1 MLSFWLAAAAGL
13 LCGILS
19 GFGIGGGSLLM
30 VWMAAVL
37 SFEQKLAQGVNL
49 LFFLPTAAAALL
61 FHAKCRRVV
70 WRAVLP
76 AALFGCL
83 TAAIG
88 AALALGVDSAL
99 LRKLFGA
106 FLIPVGLSELWRGLR
121 RKPEKK
127 ESEE

>member
-13 LCGILS
+13 LCGVLS
-19 GFGIGGGSLLM
+19 GFGVGGGTLLM
-30 VWMAAVL
+30 VWMTVAL
-37 SFEQKLAQGVNL
+37 SLEQKLAQGVNL

-83 TAAIG
+83 TAALG
-88 AALALGVDSAL
+88 AALALGVASAL

-121 RKPEKK
+121 KEPGKK
-127 ESEE
+127 KREE